1 MNQRGVDIKE
11 RSSPMRYPR
20 KDLALNILLDL
31 LPGLAILRGLFRE
44 DLPQVTRLN
53 RGDNLTVYEI
63 LIVVGD

>member
-1 MNQRGVDIKE
+1 
-11 RSSPMRYPR
+11 MRYPR

-31 LPGLAILRGLFRE
+31 LPGLAILRCLFRE